1 MAPMQAP
8 SKRHLLTTLS
18 LLGQVN
24 LILFTVVVT
33 AGTKEKIMQTSL
45 FDVIV
50 EEPVVE
56 TTSQVTAR
64 AVNRSGD
71 NANPLW
77 KNEVRHAI
85 AYCIRNLGE
94 FTSDDVWAY
103 LKNNGTATTA
113 EPRAL
118 GSLIREAKAD
128 GLIVATGKYRQSNRP
143 ECHQNPKMIW
153 QTVRA

>member
-1 MAPMQAP
+1 V
-8 SKRHLLTTLS
+8 S
-18 LLGQVN
+18 
-24 LILFTVVVT
+24 LILITVAVT
-33 AGTKEKIMQTSL
+33 AGTNRKEKIMQTSL

-56 TTSQVTAR
+56 TTSQITAR
-64 AVNRSGD
+64 AVNRSWE

-77 KNEVRHAI
+77 KNEVRQAI

-94 FTSDDVWAY
+94 FTSDDVWSY
-103 LKNNGTATTA
+103 LKDNGTATTA

-128 GLIVATGKYRQSNRP
+128 GLIIATGRYRQSNRP